1 MKKAKKALRV
11 TLIVLISLAVWC
23 GACFVCYAYGMHQ
36 EETRLR
42 EMLDP
47 ALAEG
52 ADSTKWITAVEE
64 PMTDDELKEH
74 TKTLF
79 EDMEFQIKCY
89 QMKDANGDHIT
100 FEDAVA
106 QGYVQGPA
114 VEDMAVYTTS
124 DPERGWVLRVVE
136 SPMGTV
142 SYRAKD
148 EFVTSIT
155 RNYTAD
161 SPSDGLVES
170 KTEAAERARAYYN
183 WGLPFPT
190 NYELQSVEQQA
201 DGNWLATYYRTVNLK
216 DLPKLRSSCQQVT
229 ITISA
234 ADGEMISAQ
243 CLDLLLVQVGTDQ
256 QPIEKEDAVQVADAV
271 LARQGVEGYV
281 LQDAV
286 YAVVEPNYL
295 YTVKE
300 DGTTYDPE
308 SHLSRAVWKLHY
320 LPADMSQPGFYE
332 VYVDAYT
339 GQELGGFY
347 NQYGA

>member
-114 VEDMAVYTTS
+114 VEDMTVYTTS
-124 DPERGWVLRVVE
+124 DPERG
-136 SPMGTV
+136 
-142 SYRAKD
+142 
-148 EFVTSIT
+148 
-155 RNYTAD
+155 
-161 SPSDGLVES
+161 
-170 KTEAAERARAYYN
+170 
-183 WGLPFPT
+183 
-190 NYELQSVEQQA
+190 
-201 DGNWLATYYRTVNLK
+201 
-216 DLPKLRSSCQQVT
+216 
-229 ITISA
+229 
-234 ADGEMISAQ
+234 
-243 CLDLLLVQVGTDQ
+243 
-256 QPIEKEDAVQVADAV
+256 
-271 LARQGVEGYV
+271 
-281 LQDAV
+281 
-286 YAVVEPNYL
+286 
-295 YTVKE
+295 
-300 DGTTYDPE
+300 
-308 SHLSRAVWKLHY
+308 
-320 LPADMSQPGFYE
+320 
-332 VYVDAYT
+332 
-339 GQELGGFY
+339 
-347 NQYGA
+347 

>member
-114 VEDMAVYTTS
+114 VEDMTVYTTS
-124 DPERGWVLRVVE
+124 DPERGWELRVVE
-136 SPMGTV
+136 TPMGTV
-142 SYRAKD
+142 TYRAKD

-183 WGLPFPT
+183 WGLPVPT
-190 NYELQSVEQQA
+190 N
-201 DGNWLATYYRTVNLK
+201 
-216 DLPKLRSSCQQVT
+216 
-229 ITISA
+229 
-234 ADGEMISAQ
+234 
-243 CLDLLLVQVGTDQ
+243 
-256 QPIEKEDAVQVADAV
+256 
-271 LARQGVEGYV
+271 
-281 LQDAV
+281 
-286 YAVVEPNYL
+286 
-295 YTVKE
+295 
-300 DGTTYDPE
+300 
-308 SHLSRAVWKLHY
+308 
-320 LPADMSQPGFYE
+320 
-332 VYVDAYT
+332 
-339 GQELGGFY
+339 
-347 NQYGA
+347 

>member
-114 VEDMAVYTTS
+114 VEDMTVYTTS
-124 DPERGWVLRVVE
+124 DPERGWELRVVE
-136 SPMGTV
+136 TPMGTV
-142 SYRAKD
+142 TYRAKD

-170 KTEAAERARAYYN
+170 KQKRQNGPGPITTGACPS
-183 WGLPFPT
+183 LPIM
-190 NYELQSVEQQA
+190 
-201 DGNWLATYYRTVNLK
+201 
-216 DLPKLRSSCQQVT
+216 SCKVWNSRQT
-229 ITISA
+229 AIGWPLITAPS
-234 ADGEMISAQ
+234 
-243 CLDLLLVQVGTDQ
+243 T
-256 QPIEKEDAVQVADAV
+256 
-271 LARQGVEGYV
+271 
-281 LQDAV
+281 
-286 YAVVEPNYL
+286 
-295 YTVKE
+295 
-300 DGTTYDPE
+300 
-308 SHLSRAVWKLHY
+308 
-320 LPADMSQPGFYE
+320 
-332 VYVDAYT
+332 
-339 GQELGGFY
+339 
-347 NQYGA
+347 